1 MKTAGKIP
9 SKYRVNK
16 ETTKLALRGAA
27 AKELPPQTAA
37 MRKTGFLT
45 PLNDWLRRDE
55 YYNMVKEKFEGEVAA
70 KFFNRDYIMKLLN
83 EHKAGTA
90 HNMKKI
96 WSVYSFILWYEKYFI
111 EN

>member
-1 MKTAGKIP
+1 
-9 SKYRVNK
+9 
-16 ETTKLALRGAA
+16 
-27 AKELPPQTAA
+27 
-37 MRKTGFLT
+37 
-45 PLNDWLRRDE
+45 
-55 YYNMVKEKFEGEVAA
+55 
-70 KFFNRDYIMKLLN
+70 MKLLN